1 MHPAGPALG
10 SAVTWIGDE
19 PLRKVHLLSGSAYEV
34 RGCPDLRDF
43 KQALS
48 KELGHPGYLLTL
60 LSDGVAITCNDEW
73 QRLDGS
79 KHLVAVQSCPFT
91 DFVTDFD
98 QDLIE
103 VGGKRSTRLG
113 RWGSLSRR
121 TSFQER

>member
-1 MHPAGPALG
+1 M
-10 SAVTWIGDE
+10 S

-34 RGCPDLRDF
+34 RGCHDLRDF

-48 KELGHPGYLLTL
+48 KELGHPAYLLTL

-73 QRLDGS
+73 QRLDSS

-103 VGGKRSTRLG
+103 VLGKTRSTRLG
-113 RWGSLSRR
+113 RLGFCVAARCRVAAAALP
-121 TSFQER
+121 